1 LHIDPAAMAGY
12 DPAAATTVL
21 RGAAFG
27 TGWIVHYAGDA
38 EPNHVRAVI
47 EAELAAI
54 DARMSQWAPGST
66 LSRFNGVDQGEW
78 VAIEPCFATVMSAA
92 LDFAAKTGGAFDPT
106 IGALTDLW
114 GFGPPGPRPAP
125 TGAAIDAARSRG
137 GWQRLTFDR
146 KTGRLLQPG
155 GLALDLSGIAKGY
168 AVDAVAD
175 ALGPIGIRHALIE
188 IGGELVGRGIR
199 PDGEPW
205 WVDLEQPPGAS
216 LPALRIG
223 LHQIAVATSGN
234 YVRGDHSIDPRTG
247 RPPTNGVVS
256 VSVIADTAMRAD
268 ALATAATILFP
279 DLWPLG
285 PDLAARIVWRDG
297 SAVREHLTPALL
309 DML

>member
-1 LHIDPAAMAGY
+1 MAGH
-12 DPAAATTVL
+12 DPAAAVTVL

-27 TGWIVHYAGDA
+27 TGWTVHYVGDVA
-38 EPNHVRAVI
+38 LERVRAVI
-47 EAELAAI
+47 EDELAKI
-54 DARMSQWAPGST
+54 DAQMSQWAREST
-66 LSRFNGVDQGEW
+66 LSRFNRADAGEW
-78 VAIEPCFATVMSAA
+78 VEIERGFASVVAAA
-92 LDFAAKTGGAFDPT
+92 LDLAAKTGGAFDPT
-106 IGALTDLW
+106 IGALADLW
-114 GFGPPGPRPAP
+114 GFGPPGPQPTP
-125 TGAAIDAARSRG
+125 TGAAIETARSRG
-137 GWQRLTFDR
+137 GWQRLIFDPA
-146 KTGRLLQPG
+146 GRRVPQPG

-175 ALGPIGIRHALIE
+175 ALARIGIRHALVE

-205 WVDLEQPPGAS
+205 WVDLEQPPNAN
-216 LPALRIG
+216 LPTLRIG

-279 DLWPLG
+279 DLSPLG
-285 PDLAARIVWRDG
+285 PDLAARIVWRQG

-309 DML
+309 AML